1 MISFKT
7 RALSRSIHKSGKWQL
22 CQMPNILSKCSSSQK
37 LTSNCY
43 LASSSFH
50 PSSISSSC
58 TYREES
64 EDGGSGWEVA
74 VFWEACFAVMCP
86 VWSYKILQARRSRK
100 EIWSPWPWT
109 YQWVSVQSR
118 CSFSTQ
124 KNPSCFKHKHF
135 SSIHDNPAS
144 LEPEVKI
151 KGSEKDLKGS
161 IQKPGRAA
169 HPPLWHPTP
178 DETETVKERCCA
190 AGRLIYAMQKWSKP
204 SFPS

>member
-7 RALSRSIHKSGKWQL
+7 GALSRSIYKSGKWQL

-58 TYREES
+58 THREES

-86 VWSYKILQARRSRK
+86 V
-100 EIWSPWPWT
+100 
-109 YQWVSVQSR
+109 
-118 CSFSTQ
+118 
-124 KNPSCFKHKHF
+124 
-135 SSIHDNPAS
+135 
-144 LEPEVKI
+144 
-151 KGSEKDLKGS
+151 
-161 IQKPGRAA
+161 
-169 HPPLWHPTP
+169 
-178 DETETVKERCCA
+178 
-190 AGRLIYAMQKWSKP
+190 
-204 SFPS
+204 